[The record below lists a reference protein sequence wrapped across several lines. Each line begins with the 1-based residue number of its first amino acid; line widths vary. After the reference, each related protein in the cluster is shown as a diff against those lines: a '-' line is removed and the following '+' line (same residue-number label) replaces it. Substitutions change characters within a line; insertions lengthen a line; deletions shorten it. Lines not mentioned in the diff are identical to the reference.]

1 MAVESKLKDMDLTLK
16 VVELRGYL
24 ADGEPCPVC
33 GSSDYNLDAID
44 DAPLKASD
52 VEDMESRLKIL
63 SDKLDNL
70 KLEHRDIKRDIES
83 LRVESLRLQRDMGG
97 LNIEDRAI
105 CDGVDERIEELNHKI
120 SKLKDMDERLE
131 TLNSLSSIEKSI
143 R

>member
-1 MAVESKLKDMDLTLK
+1 MD
-16 VVELRGYL
+16 
-24 ADGEPCPVC
+24 
-33 GSSDYNLDAID
+33 S
-44 DAPLKASD
+44 
-52 VEDMESRLKIL
+52 
-63 SDKLDNL
+63 
-70 KLEHRDIKRDIES
+70 S

-143 R
+143 DEHQDRVDAIDRELEILKGSRDAKFSGDIESYRGELLSEQSRLIRG